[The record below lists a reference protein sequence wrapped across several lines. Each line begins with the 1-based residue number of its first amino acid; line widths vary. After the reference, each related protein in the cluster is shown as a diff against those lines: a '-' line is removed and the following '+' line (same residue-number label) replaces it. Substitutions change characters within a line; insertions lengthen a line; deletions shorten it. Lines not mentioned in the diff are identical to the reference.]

1 MYLAGD
7 LGGTKTVLGLFEE
20 AGGQLVAVA
29 EATYASHEFPT
40 FDELLN
46 QFVKAQSST
55 QVRAAC
61 FGVAGTVVDGRCATT
76 NLPWVLEEDVLSKHV
91 GGARVKLINDLE
103 ATAFGMLY
111 LPGHELVSLNPNAA
125 QDRPGNRAVIAA
137 GTGLGEALL
146 YWDGKQYHP
155 IASEGGHGDFGPHT
169 DLEIELL
176 RYLRAEFGGHVSYE
190 RVLSGPAFSN
200 IYDFLLSRGGSPAS
214 PAIAARL
221 EEGDRNAT
229 ISELGLGGED
239 PLCAATVDLFCAI
252 YGAEAGNLAL
262 RGVAVGGVYVGGGIA
277 PKLLPA
283 LQRGGFLASFID
295 KGRFTSF
302 LEAIDVRVALNPKA
316 ALLGAAYYASRL
328 GSAIVVS

>member
-7 LGGTKTVLGLFEE
+7 LGGTKTALGLFEQS
-20 AGGQLVAVA
+20 GDRLDPVA
-29 EATYASHEFPT
+29 ETTYPSHEFAT
-40 FDELLN
+40 FDALLARFLDE
-46 QFVKAQSST
+46 QKGPHVQ
-55 QVRAAC
+55 AAC
-61 FGVAGTVVDGRCATT
+61 LGVAGTVVAGRSHTT
-76 NLPWVLEEDVLSKHV
+76 NLPWVLDERALAAQV
-91 GGARVKLINDLE
+91 GTDRVRLINDLE

-111 LPGHELVSLNPNAA
+111 LPDDELVRLNPDA
-125 QDRPGNRAVIAA
+125 DRAPNGNRAVIAA

-146 YWDGKQYHP
+146 YWDGRAYHP

-176 RYLRAEFGGHVSYE
+176 QHLRTRFGGHVSYE

-200 IYDFLLSRGGSPAS
+200 IYDFLLARGGTPESPAV
-214 PAIAARL
+214 AARL
-221 EEGDRNAT
+221 ADGDRNAT
-229 ISELGLGGED
+229 IAAEGLAGED
-239 PLCAATVDLFCAI
+239 PLCAETVDLFCAI

-283 LQRGGFLASFID
+283 LQRGGFLKSFVD

-302 LEAIDVRVALNPKA
+302 LQKIDVRVALNPKA
-316 ALLGAAYYASRL
+316 ALLGAAYFASRL
-328 GSAIVVS
+328 ESAIVGP